1 MKKILV
7 PVDFSARSATAL
19 ELAAQIAKK
28 SKSKLTLLHVM
39 VDPYIFLTAP
49 NSYLTPVTETAVQID
64 YLNNIEK
71 SSNAT
76 LKKLA
81 NKPFLKS
88 LDPKIVTITGGSI
101 YREILNY
108 AEDYKQDMIVMG
120 TNGARSLGEIFLGT
134 NAERI
139 LRFTSIPVLTV
150 GGKLKST
157 AIKNIVFASKF
168 DVTAKQAFPYINNFA
183 GLFKAK
189 IYLLRINTEDDF
201 LPTQEAIG
209 KMKSLI
215 KSYKGSYQI
224 AVRDSYEVD
233 DGIVKFANEIKADML
248 AIGVHRRS
256 GPSRFF
262 TDRVVEGLLRLT
274 GIPLLGVDIKK

>member
-7 PVDFSARSATAL
+7 PVDFSAHSATAL
-19 ELAAQIAKK
+19 ELAAELAKK
-28 SKSKLTLLHVM
+28 SKAKLTLLHVM

-49 NSYLTPVTETAVQID
+49 NSYLTPVTESAVQID
-64 YLNNIEK
+64 YLQKIER
-71 SSNAT
+71 SSNET
-76 LKKLA
+76 LRKLA
-81 NKPFLKS
+81 KKPFLKS

-108 AEDYKQDMIVMG
+108 SEDYKHDMIVMG
-120 TNGARSLGEIFLGT
+120 TNGARSLGQIFLGT

-139 LRFTSIPVLTV
+139 IRFTSIPVLVV
-150 GGKLKST
+150 GGKLKT
-157 AIKNIVFASKF
+157 AAVRKIVFASKF
-168 DVTAKQAFPYINNFA
+168 DKTAKQVFPYVNKFA

-201 LPTQEAIG
+201 IPTQEAIQR
-209 KMKSLI
+209 MKSLI
-215 KSYKGSYQI
+215 KSLKGNYQI

-233 DGIVKFANEIKADML
+233 EGIVKFANEIKADML

-256 GPSRFF
+256 GPSRLF
-262 TDRVVEGLLRLT
+262 TDRVVEGILRLT